1 MEAFEE
7 AAARKTKSN
16 RVKSRCVRVKSRQ
29 SAFHNASNGVTGFS
43 QTAFR
48 PRRVP
53 QKSKGKPPE
62 KARAT
67 AKPKSKV
74 S

>member
-29 SAFHNASNGVTGFS
+29 SAFHNASNGVTEFS
-43 QTAFR
+43 QTAGKVER
-48 PRRVP
+48 QTAGKGAGNREA
-53 QKSKGKPPE
+53 QK
-62 KARAT
+62 
-67 AKPKSKV
+67 
-74 S
+74 